1 MKISFTLIVFV
12 LLIGCFTACHKPS
25 DSTTL
30 PPAQDTLLAWQK
42 ITTTSIG
49 YSDIWFL
56 SPDRGIAVG
65 DALYNSSDSGK
76 TWSKATGSPVNN
88 INIQV
93 LNAQRGA
100 LLAQQG
106 MYITDDFINWRA
118 KTTPSINAGYAP
130 DLQFTSLSTC
140 YISSYGGLFK
150 TADTANTWNKVY
162 NNPVNGMFFFDDNTG
177 IIYDNTA
184 NSPADI
190 YKTTDG
196 GAHWQPFAYIPGHIT
211 SYNTMQ
217 FTDTQ
222 HGWLSRGDS
231 LFNTI
236 DGGATWNG
244 QRSRGGLIFDV
255 QFLDN
260 KIGYL
265 AAGVEIFKTTDGGQT
280 WTLSCSLAN
289 EPISEIFF
297 LNEKTGWACGGKGS
311 ILRLK
316 Q

>member
-1 MKISFTLIVFV
+1 MKYSFILFALV
-12 LLIGCFTACHKPS
+12 LLFGCFTACHKPS
-25 DSTTL
+25 DATT

-42 ITTTSIG
+42 TTTASIG

-76 TWSKATGSPVNN
+76 TWSKSANSPINN
-88 INIQV
+88 VNIQA
-93 LNAQRGA
+93 LNGQRGA
-100 LLAQQG
+100 LLTQQG
-106 MYITDDFINWRA
+106 IYITDDFITWRVKSA
-118 KTTPSINAGYAP
+118 PPINIGYAS
-130 DLQFTSLSTC
+130 DLQFTSPSTC
-140 YISSYGGLFK
+140 YVSSSSGLFK
-150 TADTANTWNKVY
+150 TVDTSNTWNKVY
-162 NNPVNGMFFFDDNTG
+162 SNPVNGMFFFDDNTG
-177 IIYDNTA
+177 IIYDYSSNPP
-184 NSPADI
+184 SDV
-190 YKTTDG
+190 YKTIDG
-196 GAHWQPFAYIPGHIT
+196 GAHWQALGYIPGHSN

-217 FTDTQ
+217 FVDPL

-236 DGGATWNG
+236 DGGATWYG

-255 QFLDN
+255 QFLNN

-265 AAGVEIFKTTDGGQT
+265 AAGAEIFKTTDGGQT
-280 WTLSCSLAN
+280 WILSCSLAN

-297 LNEKTGWACGGKGS
+297 LDEKTGWACGGKGS